1 MKNKKR
7 YIVMAVMV
15 ASVIASYG
23 QQDGLGAV
31 NSAKGAARTS
41 SKVSASAFAWSLDD
55 CMAYAVEHATDVKR
69 EIINTRQ
76 RKQDYHKAV
85 ADFFP
90 TVSGAVQGQYAWGR
104 NIDPETNTYNN
115 VTTFN
120 NYYQLYAE
128 LNVFDGFATINAFKQ
143 AKLARDYS
151 ATAMQK
157 VRDDKAIAV
166 MQRYVDAAYA
176 EASIQIATEKL
187 AESKRLLGK
196 MQRLYEL
203 GEKGRP
209 DVVQMESQVAEDEYN
224 LTHQQNVAKQSL
236 LVLKS
241 VMNYPIEENLKLDL
255 EGQRNGKEVKESSD
269 NMGKLANAVSE
280 NMATF
285 TVPSNCL
292 SSLNLGSLRYD
303 TEAIFQSFSNLSPD
317 LKAAEYEVE
326 NARYNYKI
334 SKGRLLPS
342 LSLGGGITTNY
353 YKNLSQK
360 GQYEGFA
367 SQFRNNRGEYLA
379 LTLSIPIYNSD
390 RWHSMRKARND
401 WQLAQVNLEDAKRK
415 LHDDIAQAVMDAE
428 GYAAELQQMQKK
440 VASDSLAYHMSS
452 RKFEEGMLSTFDLH
466 TAAQTLLESRIKQ
479 LQMQMLLVI
488 KQRLVDYYQGKNLV
502 R

>member
-1 MKNKKR
+1 MRIFGTPIALILANKQVDKMNKKR
-7 YIVMAVMV
+7 NIILGWMLMGVV
-15 ASVIASYG
+15 AGFARQADDAAS
-23 QQDGLGAV
+23 
-31 NSAKGAARTS
+31 KT
-41 SKVSASAFAWSLDD
+41 WSLDD
-55 CMAYAVEHATDVKR
+55 CMQFAVEHATAVKR
-69 EIINTRQ
+69 ETINARQ
-76 RKQDYHKAV
+76 RKQDYQNAV
-85 ADFFP
+85 QSFLP
-90 TVSGAVQGQYAWGR
+90 TVTAGVQGQYAWGR
-104 NIDPETNTYNN
+104 NVDPETNTYNN

-120 NYYQLYAE
+120 NYYQLYAS

-143 AKLARDYS
+143 AKIAKAYS

-157 VRDDKAIAV
+157 VRDDKAIDV
-166 MQRYVDAAYA
+166 MQKYVDAAYA
-176 EASIQIATEKL
+176 EASIRIASEKL
-187 AESKRLLGK
+187 AESKRMLAK

-224 LTHQQNVAKQSL
+224 LTHQQNVARQSL
-236 LVLKS
+236 LALKS
-241 VMNYPIEENLKLDL
+241 AMNYPVEGALELKVAD
-255 EGQRNGKEVKESSD
+255 EAAGNK
-269 NMGKLANAVSE
+269 VS
-280 NMATF
+280 
-285 TVPSNCL
+285 
-292 SSLNLGSLRYD
+292 G
-303 TEAIFQSFSNLSPD
+303 TEAASAEAPKASEGLYQNFLGLSPTV
-317 LKAAEYEVE
+317 KAAEYEVE
-326 NARYNYKI
+326 NAHYNYKI

-353 YKNLSQK
+353 YKNLSQS
-360 GQYEGFA
+360 GQYAGFD

-401 WQLAQVNLEDAKRK
+401 WQLAQVSLEETKRK

-428 GYAAELQQMQKK
+428 GYAKELRQMQKK

-488 KQRLVDYYQGKNLV
+488 KQRLVDYYAGKRLV